1 MAIKEERY
9 LSLPDGREVSLYTL
23 SRGGYSIAVSQLG
36 CRLAR
41 VTVPSKAGPLDI
53 LLDYASPRESLAAAD
68 YLGFFI
74 GRAANR
80 IGKGR
85 FSVDGQAYQLAC
97 NDGENHLHGGPGGF
111 HTKVFRTLDAGG
123 DHLTLALTSPDGQ
136 EGYPGTLEL
145 TVTWQLEEDG
155 FSLAWQAAADR
166 PTPAAFTNHA
176 YWNLAGRDAGPEA
189 MLATRLQLFAGRYTP
204 VRPGLIPTGETRQ
217 VAGTPF
223 DFTAPRPIGQ
233 QIDDSCPQLALG
245 GGYDHNFCLDEA
257 APGALRPMAC
267 AFSPASGVRMRI
279 ETTLPGVQFYSGNA
293 MTSHPPRSGFCLEP
307 QTFPNAVNT
316 PAFGQ
321 DVILRPGQVQ
331 RHKTRWHFE
340 A

>member
-1 MAIKEERY
+1 MSIKKERY
-9 LSLPDGREVSLYTL
+9 LALPNGREVFLYTL
-23 SRGGYSIAVSQLG
+23 CRGGFSIAVSQLG
-36 CRLAR
+36 CRLVRAQ
-41 VTVPSKAGPLDI
+41 VPSKTGPLDI
-53 LLDYASPRESLAAAD
+53 LLDYAAPQENLAAAD

-80 IGKGR
+80 IENGR
-85 FSVDGQAYQLAC
+85 FSVDGRAYQLAC

-111 HTKVFRTLDAGG
+111 HTRVFRTLDAGE
-123 DHLTLALTSPDGQ
+123 DHLTLALTSPDGE
-136 EGYPGTLEL
+136 EGYPGSLEL
-145 TVTWQLEEDG
+145 TVFWKLEEDG
-155 FSLAWQAAADR
+155 FSLAWQAKADR

-176 YWNLAGRDAGPEA
+176 YWNLAGKDAGREA
-189 MLATRLQLFAGRYTP
+189 MLATRLQLFASRYTP
-204 VRPGLIPTGETRQ
+204 VRPGLIPTGAVEK

-223 DFTAPRPIGQ
+223 DFTAPRAIGER
-233 QIDDSCPQLALG
+233 INDGCPQLALG

-257 APGALRPMAC
+257 APGALRA
-267 AFSPASGVRMRI
+267 AAKAYSPASGVTMLL

-321 DVILRPGQVQ
+321 DIILRPGQVQ
-331 RHKTRWHFE
+331 RHRIRWRFE